1 MGKKFSNKSFEF
13 HLEQAQKHKIKI
25 VMLMI
30 VGYVNETQQDIDFAK
45 QWLIENV
52 KFRDTVIIVWGAT
65 LGILENTYL
74 VRNEK
79 QLGIKIHALGP
90 HWVNESI
97 QSTPK
102 LRARWSVELHEL
114 SQQLGY
120 NIMKTFHNDSI
131 LDRLLNDPD

>member
-1 MGKKFSNKSFEF
+1 
-13 HLEQAQKHKIKI
+13 
-25 VMLMI
+25 
-30 VGYVNETQQDIDFAK
+30 
-45 QWLIENV
+45 
-52 KFRDTVIIVWGAT
+52 VIIVWGAT